1 MAVALAF
8 LLIGCLLQGSMS
20 REFKATIPETMSVL
34 SGSCVTIPCG
44 FDIKS
49 EYDRDLDGTC
59 RAKWIV
65 LENTVVFDSSDP
77 QQSEIKGT
85 FQGNLQ
91 RKNCTTTL
99 NSMQPQHGNDYVF
112 RLECNNRLKWI
123 YKEQIL
129 KISVKDELPSL
140 TLSPT
145 TLEVTEGTTVR
156 LTCSAP
162 APCRSHP
169 PALSWSPRVG
179 EAQETL
185 QVNPDKTEFKMSVM
199 NFKASFLDHGQ
210 NISCTAVYPKEDGSE
225 VSVHAA
231 LTANVSYSPK
241 NTTASISSTGPVPED
256 SIICLRCRASANP
269 EVSTFTWLRADGDQ
283 ETEIGSGSVL
293 NILASKI
300 RSPVFCK
307 AQNRVGTGR
316 SDPVHADVQL
326 NVMHLAL
333 KVVVSL
339 LYQHFPCFFS
349 ASILDAS
356 QILASSDCTRSA
368 QQLNCSC
375 ETVGNPAPTLQWLL
389 NGASVNQ
396 SDGFSIST
404 ERLNATNLR
413 SIITVSQ
420 PQQTDLSTLLCHS
433 FNSQGSATQRFYIYS
448 MEPQASAVVAGLV
461 TLPVF
466 IAVVGVLLL
475 IVCVLLFIIWVLK
488 TQHSRLKSALTLS
501 QPVINNERPSARDD
515 SIYANISVPP
525 QAYAT
530 HPAAAHEAAN
540 SFNSDRT
547 KSEGDGDVTYSV
559 VKRKS
564 TWSKGDDAAGV
575 NEHGVSYLEEERSTK
590 RSMSKN
596 VMSNVLDMGSLYDD
610 VGVRN
615 VTKQVEC
622 EYAQL
627 HCFKWNQQV
636 SCVRLSKA
644 VRVQRGFNSGKAVDL
659 STVTHRWAVTH
670 TFRQKPFSRVLQQY
684 RSWTITVPRTVT
696 AVEGSCVVVPCH
708 TQNHSRVIWYQ
719 YHSVRYPVVYDGLDP
734 RAVESKF
741 RGRTSA
747 PGEAKEGNCTLM
759 IDNMRR
765 EDNKLQVYVWI
776 NPGTKA
782 NMKFHQQLV
791 TINVERKK
799 PIIHVQRQLI
809 VGEIFETN
817 CSISYS
823 CPVSH
828 PALSWKMS
836 PYLENTTFMSFIRK
850 VQGLW
855 QYTETLHGRVTHYLH
870 GSILQCSAQFT
881 SLRTESRQIILR
893 VLYKPV
899 NVTLIRGKKE
909 VTEGGD
915 IMMECVASCNPQPH
929 TYTWLKR
936 QMGQDA
942 KITSSDQRITLS
954 NVTRH
959 TSVAC
964 FAQNDIGASLS
975 AWVDLNVQY
984 APVILPESFCNVTG
998 VFLDCICRAESTPT
1012 ASINWIIDGNAIL
1025 SPAFSFFSRN
1035 DRKTV
1040 SGIMRGPAQN
1050 QSTIAC
1056 TATNFVGRTTVQL
1069 PQIQT
1074 EDTLQETSKAYIK
1087 HI

>member
-231 LTANVSYSPK
+231 LTANVSY
-241 NTTASISSTGPVPED
+241 
-256 SIICLRCRASANP
+256 
-269 EVSTFTWLRADGDQ
+269 
-283 ETEIGSGSVL
+283 
-293 NILASKI
+293 
-300 RSPVFCK
+300 
-307 AQNRVGTGR
+307 
-316 SDPVHADVQL
+316 
-326 NVMHLAL
+326 
-333 KVVVSL
+333 
-339 LYQHFPCFFS
+339 
-349 ASILDAS
+349 AS